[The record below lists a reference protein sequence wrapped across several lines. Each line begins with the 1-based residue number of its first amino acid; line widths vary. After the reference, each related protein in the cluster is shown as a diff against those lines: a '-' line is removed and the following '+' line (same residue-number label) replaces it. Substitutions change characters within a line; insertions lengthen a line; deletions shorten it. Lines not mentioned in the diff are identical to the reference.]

1 MCVHLHCKFK
11 DLKNV
16 NNLSVCLCAFLIDKQ
31 ASVLHSLKN
40 EKISMATQVYKKIN
54 KIKTPSSTG
63 ITDWRTIAEN
73 KSCTV
78 RAEGGDE

>member
-1 MCVHLHCKFK
+1 
-11 DLKNV
+11 
-16 NNLSVCLCAFLIDKQ
+16 
-31 ASVLHSLKN
+31 
-40 EKISMATQVYKKIN
+40 MATQVYKKIN
-54 KIKTPSSTG
+54 KIKTPSSTTG